1 MDQKLLGAAK
11 AGNTALV
18 AQILDAKANIDA
30 KDARFV
36 SVQFL
41 GLLGVLFYVQTV
53 FRTHGTGTSG
63 LGWFLFCCCCL

>member
-1 MDQKLLGAAK
+1 MDRKLFDAAM
-11 AGNTALV
+11 AGTTALV
-18 AQILDAKANIDA
+18 AHMLDAKANIEA
-30 KDARFV
+30 KDVHNV